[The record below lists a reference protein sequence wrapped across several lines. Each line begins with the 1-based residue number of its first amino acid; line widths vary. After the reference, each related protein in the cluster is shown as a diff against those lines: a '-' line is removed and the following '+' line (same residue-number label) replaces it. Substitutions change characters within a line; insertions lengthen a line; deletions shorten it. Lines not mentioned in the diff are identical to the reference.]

1 MVEILLIYYSC
12 SVMAKAAFIDCLHR
26 RMHPVRVE
34 FFWKATQFIDRSYH
48 TFKFGGQLHFPINC
62 KRCGLIQ
69 RLPTMF
75 IMALLLLNQKWV
87 PRLLF
92 FEVFTPI
99 RSRKLLYPPF
109 FKGESRRREV
119 FETHPRI
126 CMRTVMQERALL

>member
-12 SVMAKAAFIDCLHR
+12 SVMAKAACLHR
-26 RMHPVRVE
+26 RMHPFELNSSGRLHNPS
-34 FFWKATQFIDRSYH
+34 TDPTIPLNSR
-48 TFKFGGQLHFPINC
+48 GQLHFPRIC

-69 RLPTMF
+69 RLPAMF
-75 IMALLLLNQKWV
+75 IMALLLSNQKWV
-87 PRLLF
+87 PRLSF

-126 CMRTVMQERALL
+126 CMRTVMQGRALL